1 MAFSSTITLDDATG
15 DDIDYVLVKTNG
27 DGTTR
32 IDDATTL
39 ALPGFLNIK
48 HSATGNNGS
57 AVDRHLVQII
67 RSVDAT
73 PLPVQVVVNCTIAVP
88 RNTAV
93 TANHVID
100 AVSNL
105 CDFLTSGGFTT
116 MAATTNLDALL
127 RGES

>member
-1 MAFSSTITLDDATG
+1 MAFSSTLTLDDASG
-15 DDIDYVLVKTNG
+15 DDVNYVLIKTNG
-27 DGTTR
+27 DGTSR
-32 IDDATTL
+32 IDGATTL

-48 HSATGNNGS
+48 HSSTGNNGN

-73 PLPVQVVVNCTIAVP
+73 PLPVQVVCNFTIAVP

-93 TANHVID
+93 TANHVVD

-105 CDFLTSGGFTT
+105 LDFLMSGGFTT
-116 MAATTNLDALL
+116 MAATTNIDALL